1 MMSERECGSAWHGI
15 IRLTS
20 FDINIIKIKLHRKK
34 KFVDEKHEKNTSE
47 HGMLLENRIRS
58 DAAEDRKMDAKHA
71 ENQMIRWLAEDLL
84 KCNYDC
90 IVVVNLKEKT
100 AFWMDYDVEKELLPI
115 SDLDAWTEKYLKQH
129 YQGDDTEVVIRMTRL
144 ENIVRSVKENGC
156 ESISYSI
163 RVGGKMKRK
172 MLQAQFLQE
181 FPDILYIVWRD
192 ITKEHKIKKQEEQVL
207 EKALDVAQKAN
218 QVKKEFLLHI
228 SKDIGTPLYE
238 LSGILQQLQLKQT
251 GDDSRAYIGKAM
263 KNVEQLQTIFGNL
276 LDVSAAETDDMAI
289 IEEAV
294 APWKLIREIAD
305 ELEKQACEK
314 KIKVIFEVKP
324 TNFSLVMLDPV
335 RWKQIIINIMKNSIQ
350 YGKNGGYTRC
360 EIDAE
365 LMKPG
370 WEMVTMRFT
379 DNGPGMEEEFQRT
392 VFQDFVCYDEENRGS
407 GLGLPLVQHIV
418 TNMGGK
424 MQLSSRLGEGTA
436 VTVRIPVRSADVSD
450 YENAKRMEHMIR
462 HLDKTDFS
470 KIRALVVDD
479 SWINRELMCALLV
492 RIGVQVE
499 TAEDGQQ
506 AIGRLLA
513 SDIGYYQMVFMDI
526 QMPVKDGLE
535 ATMEIRKME
544 RQDLSDITIIAVT
557 AHAFRKDRLRTLEAG
572 VDYHLTL
579 PLNQMELTEILA
591 RELLENDLQKESEV
605 RGFRIVK

>member
-1 MMSERECGSAWHGI
+1 MDSSFTPIEQMLKFRASRHEDFPYQEI
-15 IRLTS
+15 LLTRLCMHMQS
-20 FDINIIKIKLHRKK
+20 K
-34 KFVDEKHEKNTSE
+34 
-47 HGMLLENRIRS
+47 LLENR
-58 DAAEDRKMDAKHA
+58 
-71 ENQMIRWLAEDLL
+71 N
-84 KCNYDC
+84 
-90 IVVVNLKEKT
+90 
-100 AFWMDYDVEKELLPI
+100 
-115 SDLDAWTEKYLKQH
+115 
-129 YQGDDTEVVIRMTRL
+129 
-144 ENIVRSVKENGC
+144 
-156 ESISYSI
+156 
-163 RVGGKMKRK
+163 K
-172 MLQAQFLQE
+172 MLKAQGINETLFMALITLESQE
-181 FPDILYIVWRD
+181 NHSIQP
-192 ITKEHKIKKQEEQVL
+192 
-207 EKALDVAQKAN
+207 
-218 QVKKEFLLHI
+218 
-228 SKDIGTPLYE
+228 SE
-238 LSGILQQLQLKQT
+238 LSCALGS
-251 GDDSRAYIGKAM
+251 SRTNA
-263 KNVEQLQTIFGNL
+263 T
-276 LDVSAAETDDMAI
+276 
-289 IEEAV
+289 
-294 APWKLIREIAD
+294 RIAD

-314 KIKVIFEVKP
+314 NIKVIFEVKP

-513 SDIGYYQMVFMDI
+513 SDIGYYQVVFMDI